1 MMKPMPLL
9 GVALALC
16 SSPAL
21 AAGPSPG
28 GGPPPAAPPSPE
40 SSRPVDLADGAS
52 LYMQVCN
59 ACHGP
64 EAKGGQGGGPNLLS
78 FQASYIATT
87 ATTGKGT
94 AMPSFRGVFTADQ
107 LSDIAGYVTTTLATN
122 K

>member
-1 MMKPMPLL
+1 MMKPMLL
-9 GVALALC
+9 FGVALALC

-21 AAGPSPG
+21 AAAPCDR
-28 GGPPPAAPPSPE
+28 GPPPAAPPSPE

-64 EAKGGQGGGPNLLS
+64 DAMGGLGGGPNLLS
-78 FQASYIATT
+78 FQASYIAAT

-107 LSDIAGYVTTTLATN
+107 LSDIAGYVTTTLAAN